1 MDKETYTQWVIEQ
14 LATLGTVTSKKM
26 FGGVGFFLD
35 GLMFAKLSG
44 DATLFFRVDD
54 TNRADYERIGAEPFH
69 SESKKKGMPYYVVPE
84 ETIEDR
90 AQLVHWAR
98 KAHGVAVAHKK

>member
-54 TNRADYERIGAEPFH
+54 TNRADYERVGADRFTL
-69 SESKKKGMPYYVVPE
+69 KARKKGCLIM
-84 ETIEDR
+84 
-90 AQLVHWAR
+90 
-98 KAHGVAVAHKK
+98 